1 MGRFEEEQM
10 IGFIRLFALLF
21 VALTVIY
28 VSLSLYSRAV
38 RKSKLRKKWHDGKQL
53 VDRDAFVQRGLER
66 YEGSIRRKLILGVYI
81 VPVIVIAVI
90 IYLTNFT

>member
-1 MGRFEEEQM
+1 MF
-10 IGFIRLFALLF
+10 GFIRLIVMLF

-53 VDRDAFVQRGLER
+53 VDRDTFVQRGLER
-66 YEGSIRRKLILGVYI
+66 YDGSIRRKLILLVYV
-81 VPVIVIAVI
+81 VPLVVIGAI
-90 IYLTNFT
+90 IYLTNHS